1 MVGIK
6 IARGNRQAS
15 GGRLGRLPISG
26 AGGACSMYGMPNMPD
41 KDRPLMW
48 LDDVAEKARGLA
60 DRWGHGV
67 LAAGSRPLSKEDALR
82 ALLRDG
88 FRRIEEE
95 ALAAIVVME
104 RQPDVR
110 PKE

>member
-1 MVGIK
+1 
-6 IARGNRQAS
+6 
-15 GGRLGRLPISG
+15 
-26 AGGACSMYGMPNMPD
+26 MYGMPNMSD
-41 KDRPLMW
+41 NDRPLEW

-67 LAAGSRPLSKEDALR
+67 PAAGRRSLSKADAAR

-95 ALAAIVVME
+95 ALAAIVVMG
-104 RQPDVR
+104 RWPDVR
-110 PKE
+110 PRE